1 MKKFTYSEMVNIC
14 ADKVDAEDTC
24 PVRKKLLRN
33 YQKY

>member
-24 PVRKKLLRN
+24 PVCSCKKDDSI
-33 YQKY
+33 